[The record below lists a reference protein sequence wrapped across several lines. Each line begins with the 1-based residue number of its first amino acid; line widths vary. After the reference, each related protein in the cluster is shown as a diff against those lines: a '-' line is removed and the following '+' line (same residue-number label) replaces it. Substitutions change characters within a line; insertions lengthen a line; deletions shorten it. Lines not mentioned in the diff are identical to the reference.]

1 MVQNI
6 IDVRNLSK
14 SFDIS
19 SKEPG
24 LKGTIK
30 HFFRRHTKS
39 LKVIKNISFEIKE
52 GEIVGFLG
60 ANGAGKTTIL
70 KMLCGLI
77 YPSEGSISVSGYLPY
92 RRKENFLKNITLIMG
107 QKQQLI
113 WDLPPIESF
122 YLNASINDL
131 DKIEAK
137 KRIKKLSEM
146 LEIDEELFIPVRELS
161 LGQRM
166 KSELLAALI
175 HEPNILFLDEPTLG
189 LDINAQRNLRKFLQK
204 YNKETSATIC
214 LTSHYMKDITS
225 LCKRVICVH
234 EGSISY
240 DGKLDLLLKKLS
252 PVKEILIVCRS
263 EEDAIKLENSGFI
276 VKNKNKNEITIK
288 IENKKKIDE
297 LKGSLVLLPPSLSK
311 GSYLKNFKNIQTA
324 FASGWMSI
332 RALRKRSGYDKGFA
346 ISDHA
351 DWDGILEVVKKS
363 EAKNVFFHHGDSESI
378 SKYLKEKESINVL
391 FFEE

>member
-1 MVQNI
+1 MVKNI

-14 SFDIS
+14 SFNIS

-24 LKGTIK
+24 VKGTIK
-30 HFFRRHTKS
+30 HFFRRETKS
-39 LKVIKNISFEIKE
+39 LKVIKNINFEIKE

-77 YPSEGSISVSGYLPY
+77 YPSEGSILVSGYLPY
-92 RRKENFLKNITLIMG
+92 KRKNNFLKNITLIMG

-122 YLNASINDL
+122 YLNASIYEL
-131 DKIEAK
+131 DKFEAK
-137 KRIKKLSEM
+137 RRIKKLSDM
-146 LEIDEELFIPVRELS
+146 LEIHDELFIPVRKLS

-204 YNKETSATIC
+204 YNEETNATIC

-234 EGSISY
+234 NGSISY
-240 DGKLDLLLKKLS
+240 DGELDLLLKKLS
-252 PVKEILIVCRS
+252 PIKEILIVCPS
-263 EEDAIKLENSGFI
+263 EEDATEIENSVFT
-276 VKNKNKNEITIK
+276 VKNKTKNEVTIEVENASITSSLKTILNNFNIEDLFINEPPVDEIIGKILIK
-288 IENKKKIDE
+288 
-297 LKGSLVLLPPSLSK
+297 
-311 GSYLKNFKNIQTA
+311 KNYEI
-324 FASGWMSI
+324 
-332 RALRKRSGYDKGFA
+332 
-346 ISDHA
+346 
-351 DWDGILEVVKKS
+351 
-363 EAKNVFFHHGDSESI
+363 
-378 SKYLKEKESINVL
+378 
-391 FFEE
+391 

>member
-1 MVQNI
+1 MVKNI
-6 IDVRNLSK
+6 IEVRNLSK

-24 LKGTIK
+24 LKGTFK
-30 HFFRRHTKS
+30 HFFQRKTKS

-52 GEIVGFLG
+52 GEIIGFLG

-70 KMLCGLI
+70 KILCGLM
-77 YPSEGSISVSGYLPY
+77 YPTEGRILVSGYLPY
-92 RRKENFLKNITLIMG
+92 KRKNNFLKNITLIMG

-122 YLNASINDL
+122 YLNASIYEL
-131 DKIEAK
+131 DKFEAK
-137 KRIKKLSEM
+137 RRIKKLSDM
-146 LEIDEELFIPVRELS
+146 LEIDDELFIPVRKLS

-204 YNKETSATIC
+204 YNQETNATIC

-240 DGKLDLLLKKLS
+240 DGELDLLLKKLS
-252 PVKEILIVCRS
+252 PIKEILIVFRS
-263 EEDAIKLENSGFI
+263 EEDAAQIENSNFI
-276 VKNKNKNEITIK
+276 IKNKSKNEVTIEVEDTTITSSLKTILNNFDIEDLFINEPPVDEIIGRILIK
-288 IENKKKIDE
+288 
-297 LKGSLVLLPPSLSK
+297 
-311 GSYLKNFKNIQTA
+311 KN
-324 FASGWMSI
+324 
-332 RALRKRSGYDKGFA
+332 YD
-346 ISDHA
+346 I
-351 DWDGILEVVKKS
+351 
-363 EAKNVFFHHGDSESI
+363 
-378 SKYLKEKESINVL
+378 
-391 FFEE
+391 

>member
-1 MVQNI
+1 MIKNI

-19 SKEPG
+19 YKEPG
-24 LKGTIK
+24 IKGTIN
-30 HFFRRHTKS
+30 HFFKRQTKS
-39 LKVIKNISFEIKE
+39 LKVIKDISFEIKE

-77 YPSEGSISVSGYLPY
+77 YPSEGSILVSGYLPY
-92 RRKENFLKNITLIMG
+92 KRKENFLKNITLIMG

-122 YLNASINDL
+122 YLNASIYDL
-131 DKIEAK
+131 DKYEAK

-146 LEIDEELFIPVRELS
+146 LEIDDELFIPVRKLS

-175 HEPNILFLDEPTLG
+175 HEPTILFLDEPTLG
-189 LDINAQRNLRKFLQK
+189 LDINAQRNLRKFLKK
-204 YNKETSATIC
+204 YNKETNATIC

-234 EGSISY
+234 NGTISY
-240 DGKLDLLLKKLS
+240 DGELDLLLKKLS
-252 PVKEILIVCRS
+252 PVKEILIVCQS
-263 EEDAIKLENSGFI
+263 EDDANKIEKSSYTI
-276 VKNKNKNEITIK
+276 KNKTKNEITIIVK
-288 IENKKKIDE
+288 NNNIISSLRTILNNFDIEDLYIIEPPIDE
-297 LKGSLVLLPPSLSK
+297 IIGKILINKD
-311 GSYLKNFKNIQTA
+311 
-324 FASGWMSI
+324 
-332 RALRKRSGYDKGFA
+332 YD
-346 ISDHA
+346 I
-351 DWDGILEVVKKS
+351 
-363 EAKNVFFHHGDSESI
+363 
-378 SKYLKEKESINVL
+378 
-391 FFEE
+391 

>member
-6 IDVRNLSK
+6 IDVKNLSK

-30 HFFRRHTKS
+30 HFFRRQTKS
-39 LKVIKNISFEIKE
+39 LKVIKDISFEIKE

-77 YPSEGSISVSGYLPY
+77 YPSEGSILVSGYLPF

-122 YLNASINDL
+122 YLNASIYDL
-131 DKIEAK
+131 NKFEAK
-137 KRIKKLSEM
+137 RRIKKLSEM
-146 LEIDEELFIPVRELS
+146 LEIDDELFIPVRKLS

-189 LDINAQRNLRKFLQK
+189 LDINAQRNLRKFLKK
-204 YNKETSATIC
+204 YNKETNATIC

-234 EGSISY
+234 NGSISY

-263 EEDAIKLENSGFI
+263 EKDAIQLKNSGFN
-276 VKNKNKNEITIK
+276 VKNKSKNEITIK
-288 IENKKKIDE
+288 VENNSITSSLKTILNNFDIEDLYINEPPIDE
-297 LKGSLVLLPPSLSK
+297 IIGKILIKK
-311 GSYLKNFKNIQTA
+311 D
-324 FASGWMSI
+324 
-332 RALRKRSGYDKGFA
+332 YD
-346 ISDHA
+346 I
-351 DWDGILEVVKKS
+351 
-363 EAKNVFFHHGDSESI
+363 
-378 SKYLKEKESINVL
+378 
-391 FFEE
+391 